1 MFSLMSSYTP
11 QGDQPDAIAG
21 IMQWFTGNEKRITLL
36 GATGTGKTFTMA
48 NVIQQIQKPTLILS
62 HNKTLAAQ
70 LATEFKYFFP
80 QNAVHYFVSYFDYYQ
95 PESYLPE
102 KWVYIEKEATINKE
116 IEMFRLSTMASLLS
130 RQDVIVVSSVS
141 ALYGLWSRDFFDKNR
156 IFIEVGHEYDFTK
169 LKHQLLSLQYKP
181 VQGKVEAGMFD
192 TMGEIIDIYPSTEK
206 VAYRLIFNDKKLE
219 LIQVKDS
226 LTFQVLQ
233 IVDHATIRPAT
244 QYMQDM
250 QNVKPLLVAI
260 EAEMEERVKDLEQQ
274 GKLAEAQRLKK
285 RVTYD
290 TKMIGETGFV
300 NGIENYS
307 PYFEQRLDG
316 APPNTLFDYFPEDF
330 LLIVDESH
338 MTLPQLRAM
347 PQGDLSRKTVL
358 IEHGFRLPSAIHH
371 RPIKFEE
378 LSYTVG
384 RHGREDHLH
393 VSLKKKLKKEA
404 KTLFVS
410 ATPAPFELQLSDKV
424 VQQIIRPTWLLD
436 PVTYVYPKSGSYEL
450 LMSSI
455 AKVIKKEPKVD
466 DFLRSYTHRIDGEVF
481 S

>member
-11 QGDQPDAIAG
+11 QGDQPRAIEE
-21 IMQWFTGNEKRITLL
+21 ILTWFADDKKRITLL

-48 NVIQQIQKPTLILS
+48 NVIQKLQKPTLVLS

-102 KWVYIEKEATINKE
+102 KGVYIEKEATINKE

-141 ALYGLWSRDFFDKNR
+141 ALYGLGSRESFDTKR
-156 IFIEVGHEYDFTK
+156 MYLEVGKDYNFDE
-169 LKHQLLSLQYKP
+169 LKHQLIALQYKP

-192 TMGEIIDIYPSTEK
+192 TMWEILDIYPSTEK
-206 VAYRLIFNDKKLE
+206 VVYRLIFNDTRLE
-219 LIQVKDS
+219 LVQVKDS
-226 LTFQVLQ
+226 LSFQVLQ
-233 IVDHATIRPAT
+233 MRDHITVWPAT
-244 QYMQDM
+244 QYMQDL
-250 QNVKPLLVAI
+250 QDVKNILMDI
-260 EAEMEERVKDLEQQ
+260 EAEMNVRVKQLEQQ
-274 GKLAEAQRLKK
+274 GKLAEAQRLQK
-285 RVTYD
+285 RVLYD
-290 TKMIGETGFV
+290 TKMIAETGFV

-307 PYFEQRLDG
+307 PYFEKRLDG
-316 APPNTLFDYFPEDF
+316 SPPNTLFDYFPDDF

-347 PQGDLSRKTVL
+347 PQGDFSRKTVL
-358 IEHGFRLPSAIHH
+358 IEHWFRLPTAIHH

-378 LSYTVG
+378 LSYVLW
-384 RHGREDHLH
+384 RKSWQDHLH
-393 VSLKKKLKKEA
+393 ESLKKKQKKQT

-410 ATPAPFELQLSDKV
+410 ATPAPYELELCDAV
-424 VQQIIRPTWLLD
+424 VQQIIRPTGLLD
-436 PVTYVYPKSGSYEL
+436 PITYVYPKSWSYAQLLGSVE
-450 LMSSI
+450 
-455 AKVIKKEPKVD
+455 KVVKKAPHID
-466 DFLRSYTHRIDGEVF
+466 DFLRSYTHRLDGEVF